1 MTDPVWAHR
10 ADRAMGSTADVL
22 VWARDAEALVTWA
35 HEELAR
41 LEACWSRFRDDSEL
55 SALNAQAGRGPV
67 RVSPTLW
74 AALDAARDAHA
85 RTGGLFD
92 PTILPNLRALGYEHS
107 FPFVRAPEPRAVPG
121 PPPGF
126 GVVGFDDDEH
136 VVVLPARVALDLGGI
151 GKGLAADLVVD
162 GLLAR
167 GATSACVGMG
177 GDVRVGGPGPD
188 ADQAWEIPVE
198 DPRDD
203 RRAFTFP
210 LVDEALAQSSVLFRR
225 WEVGGEVRHHLLDPR
240 TGRPS
245 ASDVVAAVTTA
256 PEAWLAEC
264 VAKAAL
270 LAGVRGGLDLL
281 ARTGVDGWLLAVDG
295 TAHATPLVADIG
307 WETAQPAPG
316 DREVPS

>member
-1 MTDPVWAHR
+1 MAEPAWAHR

-22 VWARDAEALVTWA
+22 VWGVDAEALVAWA
-35 HEELAR
+35 HDEIAR
-41 LEACWSRFRDDSEL
+41 LEACWSRFRADSEL

-67 RVSPTLW
+67 RVSDTLW
-74 AALDAARDAHA
+74 TALAAARDAHA
-85 RTGGLFD
+85 RTGALYD
-92 PTILPNLRALGYEHS
+92 PTILANLRALGYERS
-107 FPFVRAPEPRAVPG
+107 FPFAGEPEARAVPG
-121 PPPGF
+121 PPPGL
-126 GVVGFDDDEH
+126 GVVGFDDDDH

-151 GKGLAADLVVD
+151 GKGLAADHVVD

-188 ADQAWEIPVE
+188 ADQAWDIPVE

-225 WEVGGEVRHHLLDPR
+225 WEVAGEVRHHLIDPR

-256 PEAWLAEC
+256 PEAWLAET

-270 LAGVRGGLDLL
+270 VAGVAAGLELL
-281 ARTGVDGWLLAVDG
+281 ARTGVDGWLLAADG
-295 TAHATPLVADIG
+295 TAHATPLVADIV
-307 WETAQPAPG
+307 WETARPAPG
-316 DREVPS
+316 DPEVTS